1 MEIVAEAGEE
11 NNYIFG
17 KRVEEIEALK
27 DNYNAR
33 ALYESEPRIKRV
45 VDTLVDGT
53 LSDDG
58 TGMFA
63 ELYHALLDGAH
74 WHQPDHYFLFADF
87 ISYCD
92 AKLRVNKDYQDT
104 LAFRKKCFLNT
115 ANAGKFSSDRTI
127 RDYVEDVWK
136 L

>member
-1 MEIVAEAGEE
+1 
-11 NNYIFG
+11 
-17 KRVEEIEALK
+17 
-27 DNYNAR
+27 
-33 ALYESEPRIKRV
+33 

-92 AKLRVNKDYQDT
+92 AKLRVNRDYQDP